1 MKKTLIL
8 LLCFITYS
16 SAQSLSEKF
25 DLAMNSYNSSQYVE
39 ANRLFDEFMKKHNEF
54 DELYA
59 TAEYYS
65 AMALLKTG
73 NMDASAVRFEYLVKN
88 FIWSSFRDK
97 SLYELGLIY
106 YDRKNFISSRVNLKK
121 LLDEYPES
129 DYSGSALYWIGESY
143 SKEDKLEDAVNLLLQ
158 AIQDKKNNKFI
169 DYTIYTLAS
178 VYEKIEDYESA
189 VQYYDQLISYHK
201 DSPLVNSARI
211 RIGMCYFKL
220 KDYQSS
226 IIELNNPVLSGL
238 PADLYSESL
247 YLLANSYYRIQEYS
261 KAEITYKE
269 IIQNYPSASIVRE
282 VRYGLAWTYF
292 QQKKYNDA
300 FKVFNS
306 LSDDTDSLA
315 VKSFYWKGESKR
327 YAGQESDAIDI
338 YFEFLKRFPENKLS
352 EGVQYQMGVLYFNSR
367 KFDLAEKYLNTAV
380 NSYDNS
386 VKARAF
392 TMLGEISLQKKDYP
406 SAKGYFDN
414 ALNITN
420 VDVELQ
426 NRSLLGLSVAFYYL
440 NKYQD
445 AVAGLTEIDAR
456 EPNFEKDKLNF
467 YLAENLF
474 ALGNYEQALLRYNN
488 VDLGDKEFGNQ
499 ALYGKA
505 YCLFNLK
512 KYEPAA
518 ESFSEFIK
526 KFSFDEKIKDAKLRL
541 ADCYYAS
548 KNYSEASLIYKDLF
562 NSGKIG
568 LDNPFTYYQY
578 AQSLF
583 KGGDANQAIVE
594 FRNLQ
599 QKIPQ
604 SPYADKSLYLIG
616 WINFQ
621 QNNYKGA
628 VTEYSNVLQVY
639 PSSSLRPAI
648 YYSIGD
654 TYYNMGEYDS
664 AIVNY
669 QRVLSEFPSSNYVFD
684 AVNGIQYA
692 YIAQGKPEK
701 AVSLINDFV
710 TKNPKSNFSDKLYFK
725 KGEIY
730 YSRKQYDKAKISY
743 NEFITAF
750 PQSNLI
756 PDAWY
761 WMGKSSQNLGKDDE
775 AIQYF
780 NKVFNDYPA
789 KESAASSVIEMITI
803 YNNRKDY
810 NSALD
815 ILNKSLDKLSKSPR
829 LAELKFMKAET
840 LINKSDING
849 AYDVLADIVQNYNG
863 NIFAEKSKIELGLID
878 LAAKRYDHAAI
889 YFKDLSESR
898 NDELGAKA
906 QFYLG
911 ELYADQDKY
920 PEAATAFVRVKTV
933 FPNYDEW
940 LTRSFLKLGDVY
952 IEMKDYNKAKEM
964 FKVVLTKHKGDAYG
978 KEAQIKLRTLK

>member
-8 LLCFITYS
+8 LLGFITYS
-16 SAQSLSEKF
+16 SGQSLSEKF

-39 ANRLFDEFMKKHNEF
+39 ANRLFDEFIKKHTEL

-59 TAEYYS
+59 TAEYFS

-73 NMDASAVRFEYLVKN
+73 NIDASAVRFEYFVKN
-88 FIWSSFRDK
+88 YVWSAFRDK

-106 YDRKNFISSRVNLKK
+106 YDRKNYTSSRLNLKK
-121 LLDEYPES
+121 LIDEYPES
-129 DYSGSALYWIGESY
+129 DYSGSALYWIGDSY
-143 SKEDKLEDAVNLLLQ
+143 SRENKLEDAVNLLLQ

-178 VYEKIEDYESA
+178 VYEKMEDYEAA

-211 RIGMCYFKL
+211 RIGVCYFKL
-220 KDYQSS
+220 KDYQTS

-247 YLLANSYYRIQEYS
+247 YLLANSYYRVQDYS
-261 KAEITYKE
+261 KAEKIYKE
-269 IIQNYPSASIVRE
+269 IVQNYPSASILSE
-282 VRYGLAWTYF
+282 TKYGLAWAYF

-306 LSDDTDSLA
+306 LSDDTDTLA

-327 YAGQESDAIDI
+327 YAGQESDALDI
-338 YFEFLKRFPENKLS
+338 YFEFLKRFPDSKLS
-352 EGVQYQMGVLYFNSR
+352 EGVWYQIGVLYYNS
-367 KFDLAEKYLNTAV
+367 KKNDLAEKYLSNAV

-406 SAKGYFDN
+406 AAKGYFDN
-414 ALNITN
+414 ALNVPN
-420 VDVELQ
+420 LEVRLQ
-426 NRSLLGLSVAFYYL
+426 SRSLLGLGLAYYYL

-445 AVAGLTEIDAR
+445 ALASLTEIDVKD
-456 EPNFEKDKLNF
+456 PDFEKNKLNF
-467 YLAENLF
+467 FIAENMF
-474 ALGNYEQALLRYNN
+474 ALGNYEKAIIRYNN
-488 VDLGDKEFGNQ
+488 VELEDNEFGSQ

-526 KFSFDEKIKDAKLRL
+526 KFSSDAKIKDARLRL
-541 ADCYYAS
+541 ADCYYGS
-548 KNYSEASLIYKDLF
+548 KNYSSASLIYKDLF
-562 NSGKIG
+562 NSGKTG
-568 LDNPFTYYQY
+568 LDDPFTYYQY
-578 AQSLF
+578 AQSLY
-583 KGGDANQAIVE
+583 KGGDAGQAIME

-599 QKIPQ
+599 QKFPA

-616 WINFQ
+616 WINFR
-621 QNNYKGA
+621 QNNYIGA
-628 VTEYSNVLQVY
+628 VNEYSNVLLVY
-639 PSSSLRPAI
+639 PSTLLRPVV
-648 YYSIGD
+648 YNSIGD
-654 TYYNMGEYDS
+654 TYYRKGEYDS

-669 QRVLSEFPSSNYVFD
+669 RRVLSEFPTSNNVLD
-684 AVNGIQYA
+684 AIIGMQYA
-692 YIAQGKPEK
+692 YIAQGKPER
-701 AVSLINDFV
+701 AVSLINEFV
-710 TKNPKSNFSDKLYFK
+710 SQNPKSDISDRLYFR
-725 KGEIY
+725 KGELY
-730 YSRKQYDKAKISY
+730 YSMKQYDQAKICY
-743 NEFITAF
+743 NEFITSF
-750 PQSNLI
+750 PHSSLV

-761 WMGKSSQNLGKDDE
+761 WMGKSCRNLGKDDE
-775 AIQYF
+775 AIQYY
-780 NKVFNDYPA
+780 NKSFEDFPE
-789 KESAASSVIEMITI
+789 KETVVSSVIEMVAI

-810 NSALD
+810 NSAVDLLD
-815 ILNKSLDKLSKSPR
+815 KSLDKLSKSPR
-829 LAELKFMKAET
+829 LAELKFIKAET
-840 LINKSDING
+840 LISKGDING
-849 AYDVLADIVQNYNG
+849 AYEVFADIVQNYSG
-863 NIFAEKSKIELGLID
+863 NIFADKSKIELGLID
-878 LAAKRYDHAAI
+878 LAAKRYDNASI

-911 ELYADQDKY
+911 ELYADQDQY
-920 PEAATAFVRVKTV
+920 PEAATAFVRVKTG

-940 LTRSFLKLGDVY
+940 LTRSYLKLGDVY
-952 IEMKDYNKAKEM
+952 IEMKDYNKAQEM
-964 FKVVLTKHKGDAYG
+964 FKIVLAKHKGDAYG
-978 KEAQIKLRTLK
+978 KEARIKLRALK

>member
-1 MKKTLIL
+1 MKKALIL
-8 LLCFITYS
+8 LLCYITYS
-16 SAQSLSEKF
+16 FGQSLSEKF

-39 ANRLFDEFMKKHNEF
+39 ANRLFDEFMKKHTDL

-73 NMDASAVRFEYLVKN
+73 NIDASAVRFEYLVKN
-88 FIWSSFRDK
+88 FVWSGFRDK

-106 YDRKNFISSRVNLKK
+106 FDRKNYTSSRMNLKK

-143 SKEDKLEDAVNLLLQ
+143 SRENKLEDAVNLLLQ

-178 VYEKIEDYESA
+178 VYEKKEDYDSA

-247 YLLANSYYRIQEYS
+247 YLLANSYYRVQEYA

-292 QQKKYNDA
+292 QLKKYNDA
-300 FKVFNS
+300 FGIFDS
-306 LSDDTDSLA
+306 LSYDKDSLA

-327 YAGQESDAIDI
+327 YAGQELDALDI
-338 YFEFLKRFPENKLS
+338 YFEFLKRFPDSKLS
-352 EGVQYQMGVLYFNSR
+352 EGVQYQMGILYFNS
-367 KFDLAEKYLNTAV
+367 KKYDLAEKYLNTAI

-392 TMLGEISLQKKDYP
+392 TILGEISLQKKDSP
-406 SAKGYFDN
+406 AAKGYFNN
-414 ALNITN
+414 ALNIPN
-420 VDVELQ
+420 IEVELQ
-426 NRSLLGLSVAFYYL
+426 NRSLLGLGVVCYYL
-440 NKYQD
+440 NQYQD
-445 AVAGLTEIDAR
+445 AVGRLTEIDNKD
-456 EPNFEKDKLNF
+456 PNFEKDKLNF
-467 YLAENLF
+467 YIAENLF
-474 ALGNYEQALLRYNN
+474 ALGNYEQAVLRYNN
-488 VDLGDKEFGNQ
+488 VDQRNNQFGGQ

-512 KYEPAA
+512 QYDHAA
-518 ESFSEFIK
+518 EIFSEFIK
-526 KFSFDEKIKDAKLRL
+526 KLSFDEKIKDAKLRL
-541 ADCYYAS
+541 ADCYYGS
-548 KNYSEASLIYKDLF
+548 KNYSAASLIYKDLF
-562 NSGKIG
+562 NSGKTG

-599 QKIPQ
+599 QKFPG

-628 VTEYSNVLQVY
+628 ITEYSNVLQVY
-639 PSSSLRPAI
+639 PSTSLRPAI

-654 TYYNMGEYDS
+654 TYYNMEQYDS

-710 TKNPKSNFSDKLYFK
+710 SKNPNSNFSDKLFFK

-761 WMGKSSQNLGKDDE
+761 WMGKSSRNLGKDDE
-775 AIQYF
+775 ALQYF
-780 NKVFNDYPA
+780 NKVFEDFPD
-789 KESAASSVIEMITI
+789 KESAVSSVIEMITI

-810 NSALD
+810 NSALAM
-815 ILNKSLDKLSKSPR
+815 LNKSLDKLSKSPR
-829 LAELKFMKAET
+829 LAELEFMKAET
-840 LINKSDING
+840 LINKSEIDG
-849 AYDVLADIVQNYNG
+849 AYEVLVDIVQNYNG

-878 LAAKRYDHAAI
+878 LAAKRYDNAVN
-889 YFKDLSESR
+889 YFKGLSETR

-911 ELYADQDKY
+911 ELYADQNQY
-920 PEAATAFVRVKTV
+920 SEAVTALVRVKTV
-933 FPNYDEW
+933 FSAYDEW

-952 IEMKDYNKAKEM
+952 IEMKDYNKAQEM
-964 FKVVLTKHKGDAYG
+964 FKVVLSKHKGDAYG

>member
-8 LLCFITYS
+8 LLCYITYS
-16 SAQSLSEKF
+16 AGQSLSEKF

-39 ANRLFDEFMKKHNEF
+39 ANRLFDEFIKEHNEY
-54 DELYA
+54 DELYS
-59 TAEYYS
+59 TAEFYS

-73 NMDASAVRFEYLVKN
+73 NIDASAIRFEYLVKN
-88 FIWSSFRDK
+88 FVWSGFRDK

-106 YDRKNFISSRVNLKK
+106 YDRKNYVTSRLNLKK
-121 LLDEYPES
+121 LIDEYPES
-129 DYSGSALYWIGESY
+129 DYSGSALYWVGESY
-143 SKEDKLEDAVNLLLQ
+143 SKENKLEDAVNLLLQ
-158 AIQDKKNNKFI
+158 AIQDKKDNKFF
-169 DYTIYTLAS
+169 DFTIYSLAS
-178 VYEKIEDYESA
+178 VYEKLGDYESA

-201 DSPLVNSARI
+201 DSQLVNSARI

-226 IIELNNPVLSGL
+226 IIELNNPILSGL

-247 YLLANSYYRIQEYS
+247 YLLANSYYRAQEYA

-269 IIQNYPSASIVRE
+269 IIQTYPSASIVRE

-306 LSDDTDSLA
+306 FSGDTDSLG

-327 YAGQESDAIDI
+327 YAGQESDALDI
-338 YFEFLKRFPENKLS
+338 YIEFLKRFPKNKLS
-352 EGVQYQMGVLYFNSR
+352 ECVQYQLGALYFNSR
-367 KFDLAEKYLNTAV
+367 KYDLAEKYLNSAV

-392 TMLGEISLQKKDYP
+392 TILGEISLQKKDYP
-406 SAKGYFDN
+406 SAKGFFDN
-414 ALNITN
+414 AMNITDIN
-420 VDVELQ
+420 IELH
-426 NRSLLGLSVAFYYL
+426 NRSLLGLGVACYYL
-440 NKYQD
+440 NQYQN
-445 AVAGLTEIDAR
+445 AVTGLTEIDSR
-456 EPNFEKDKLNF
+456 DPNFEKDKLNF
-467 YLAENLF
+467 YIAENLF
-474 ALGNYEQALLRYNN
+474 ALGNYEQAVLRYNN
-488 VDLGDKEFGNQ
+488 VDQGSNQFSGQ

-505 YCLFNLK
+505 YCLFHLK

-518 ESFSEFIK
+518 ELFSEFIK

-541 ADCYYAS
+541 ADCYYGS
-548 KNYSEASLIYKDLF
+548 KNYSAASLIYKDLF
-562 NSGKIG
+562 NSGKTG
-568 LDNPFTYYQY
+568 LDNPLTYYQY

-594 FRNLQ
+594 LRNLQ
-599 QKIPQ
+599 QKFPG

-616 WINFQ
+616 WINSR
-621 QNNYKGA
+621 QNNYNGA
-628 VTEYSNVLQVY
+628 IAEYSNVLVVY
-639 PSSSLRPAI
+639 PLSSLRPVI

-669 QRVLSEFPSSNYVFD
+669 QRVLYEFPSSNYVFD
-684 AVNGIQYA
+684 VVNGIQVA

-701 AVSLINDFV
+701 AVAFINDFV
-710 TKNPKSNFSDKLYFK
+710 AKYPKSNFADKLFFK
-725 KGEIY
+725 KGDIY

-750 PQSNLI
+750 PQSSLI
-756 PDAWY
+756 PDAYY
-761 WMGKSSQNLGKDDE
+761 WMGKSSRNLGKDDE

-780 NKVFNDYPA
+780 YKVFEDFPDR
-789 KESAASSVIEMITI
+789 ESAVSSVIEMITI
-803 YNNRKDY
+803 YDNRKDY
-810 NSALD
+810 NSALL

-829 LAELKFMKAET
+829 LPELKFMKAET
-840 LINKSDING
+840 LINKSDIEG
-849 AYDVLADIVQNYNG
+849 AYEILADIVQNYSD

-878 LAAKRYDHAAI
+878 LAARRYDNAAI
-889 YFKDLSESR
+889 YFKNLSESR
-898 NDELGAKA
+898 NDELGAEA

-911 ELYADQDKY
+911 ELYADQNQY
-920 PEAATAFVRVKTV
+920 PEAVTAFVRVKAV
-933 FPNYDEW
+933 FSAYNEW

-952 IEMKDYNKAKEM
+952 IKMRDYNKAQEM
-964 FKVVLTKHKGDAYG
+964 FKVVLSKHKGDAYG

>member
-1 MKKTLIL
+1 MKNTLIL

-16 SAQSLSEKF
+16 SAQSLSQKF

-39 ANRLFDEFMKKHNEF
+39 ANRLFDEFMKKHTEF

-88 FIWSSFRDK
+88 FVWSSFRDK
-97 SLYELGLIY
+97 ALYELGLIY
-106 YDRKNFISSRVNLKK
+106 YDRKNYTSSRVNLKK

-327 YAGQESDAIDI
+327 YAGQESDALDI
-338 YFEFLKRFPENKLS
+338 YFEFLKKFPDSKLS
-352 EGVQYQMGVLYFNSR
+352 EGIQYQMGVLYFNSR
-367 KFDLAEKYLNTAV
+367 KFDFAEKYLNTAV

-445 AVAGLTEIDAR
+445 AVAGLTEIDTR

-474 ALGNYEQALLRYNN
+474 ALGNYEQAVLRYNN
-488 VDLGDKEFGNQ
+488 VDLEDKEFGNQ

-526 KFSFDEKIKDAKLRL
+526 KFSFDEKIKDANLRL
-541 ADCYYAS
+541 ADCYYGS
-548 KNYSEASLIYKDLF
+548 KNYSAASLIYKDLF
-562 NSGKIG
+562 NSGKTG

-583 KGGDANQAIVE
+583 KGGDANQAIIE

-599 QKIPQ
+599 QKFPQ

-628 VTEYSNVLQVY
+628 VTEYSNVLFLY
-639 PSSSLRPAI
+639 PSTSLRPAI

-878 LAAKRYDHAAI
+878 LAAKRYDNAAI

>member
-1 MKKTLIL
+1 MKKTLTL
-8 LLCFITYS
+8 LLCFVTYLS
-16 SAQSLSEKF
+16 GQSLSEKF
-25 DLAMNSYNSSQYVE
+25 NLAMNSYNSSQFVE
-39 ANRLFDEFMKKHNEF
+39 ANRLFDQFIEEHTEY

-59 TAEYYS
+59 TAKFYS
-65 AMALLKTG
+65 AMALLKIG
-73 NMDASAVRFEYLVKN
+73 NIDASAVRFEYIVKN
-88 FIWSSFRDK
+88 FAWSAFRDK

-106 YDRKNFISSRVNLKK
+106 FDRKNYTSSRSNFKK

-143 SKEDKLEDAVNLLLQ
+143 SKEDKLEDAINLLLQ

-169 DYTIYTLAS
+169 DYTIFTLAS
-178 VYEKIEDYESA
+178 VYEKMGDYENA
-189 VQYYDQLISYHK
+189 VQYYDQLISYYK

-211 RIGMCYFKL
+211 RIGICYFKL
-220 KDYQSS
+220 KDYQAS
-226 IIELNNPVLSGL
+226 IIELNNPILSGL
-238 PADLYSESL
+238 PNDLYSESL
-247 YLLANSYYRIQEYS
+247 YLLANSYYRVQEYT
-261 KAEITYKE
+261 KAEKTYKE
-269 IIQNYPSASIVRE
+269 IIQSYPSASIVRE

-292 QQKKYNDA
+292 QQKQYNEA
-300 FKVFNS
+300 YKLFNS

-327 YAGQESDAIDI
+327 YAGQESDALDI
-338 YFEFLKRFPENKLS
+338 YFEFLKRFPNNKLS
-352 EGVQYQMGVLYFNSR
+352 EGIQYQMGALYYNSR
-367 KFDLAEKYLNTAV
+367 KYDLAEKYLTTAV

-392 TMLGEISLQKKDYP
+392 TMLGEISLQKKDYT
-406 SAKGYFDN
+406 SAKQFFDN
-414 ALNITN
+414 ALNILN

-426 NRSLLGLSVAFYYL
+426 NRSLLGLGVACFYL
-440 NKYQD
+440 NKYND
-445 AVAGLTEIDAR
+445 AVTSLSEIDSR

-474 ALGNYEQALLRYNN
+474 ALGSYEQAIPRYNN
-488 VDLGDKEFGNQ
+488 VDTGNNLFGSQ

-512 KYEPAA
+512 RYEPAA
-518 ESFSEFIK
+518 ELFSEFIK
-526 KFSFDEKIKDAKLRL
+526 KYDYDEKIKDAKLRL
-541 ADCYYAS
+541 ADCYYGS
-548 KNYSEASLIYKDLF
+548 KNYSAASLIYKEIF

-568 LDNPFTYYQY
+568 LDNPFTNYQY

-583 KGGDANQAIVE
+583 KGGDANQAIIE

-599 QKIPQ
+599 QKYPE

-628 VTEYSNVLQVY
+628 ISEYSNVLTVY
-639 PSSSLRPAI
+639 PGSSLRPAI
-648 YYSIGD
+648 YYSIGE
-654 TYYNMGEYDS
+654 TYYNMENYDS

-669 QRVLSEFPSSNYVFD
+669 QRVLSEYPSSNYVFD
-684 AVNGIQYA
+684 AVNGVQFA
-692 YIAQGKPEK
+692 YIAQGKPDK

-710 TKNPKSNFSDKLYFK
+710 TRNPKSNFSDKLFFK
-725 KGEIY
+725 RGEIY
-730 YSRKQYDKAKISY
+730 YSRKQYDKAKLSY
-743 NEFITAF
+743 NEFINSF
-750 PQSNLI
+750 PQSPLI

-780 NKVFNDYPA
+780 NNVFNDYPD

-803 YNNRKDY
+803 YNNRKDF

-815 ILNKSLDKLSKSPR
+815 ILNNSLVKLSKSPR

-849 AYDVLADIVQNYNG
+849 AYDVFGDIVQNYNG
-863 NIFAEKSKIELGLID
+863 NLFAEKSKIELGLID
-878 LAAKRYDHAAI
+878 LAAKRYDNASI

-898 NDELGAKA
+898 NDELGARA

-911 ELYADQDKY
+911 ELYAEQEKY
-920 PEAATAFVRVKTV
+920 PEAVTSFVRVKTV
-933 FPNYDEW
+933 FAAYDEW

-952 IEMKDYNKAKEM
+952 IEMKDYDKAAELYKA
-964 FKVVLTKHKGDAYG
+964 VLAKHKSDAYG
-978 KEAQIKLRTLK
+978 KEAQTKLRALK

>member
-1 MKKTLIL
+1 MK
-8 LLCFITYS
+8 
-16 SAQSLSEKF
+16 
-25 DLAMNSYNSSQYVE
+25 SYNSSQYVE
-39 ANRLFDEFMKKHNEF
+39 ANRLFNEFIEEHTEF

-65 AMALLKTG
+65 SMALLKSG
-73 NMDASAVRFEYLVKN
+73 NVDAAAVRFEYLVKN
-88 FIWSSFRDK
+88 FVWSNFRDK
-97 SLYELGLIY
+97 SLYELGIIY
-106 YDRKNFISSRVNLKK
+106 YDQKNYSSSRLNFKK

-129 DYSGSALYWIGESY
+129 EYSGSALYWIGESY

-158 AIQDKKNNKFI
+158 AIQDKKNNKFM
-169 DYTIYTLAS
+169 DYTIYTLAT

-201 DSPLVNSARI
+201 DSPLANSARI

-226 IIELNNPVLSGL
+226 IIELNNPVLSSL

-247 YLLANSYYRIQEYS
+247 YMLANSYYRVQEYA
-261 KAEITYKE
+261 KAEKTYKE

-292 QQKKYNDA
+292 QQNKYNDA
-300 FKVFNS
+300 FQVFNS

-327 YAGQESDAIDI
+327 YAGQESDALDI
-338 YFEFLKRFPENKLS
+338 YFQFLQRFPDSKLS
-352 EGVQYQMGVLYFNSR
+352 ESVRYQMGILYFNSK
-367 KFDLAEKYLNTAV
+367 KFDLAEKYLKIAV

-386 VKARAF
+386 VKSRAF
-392 TMLGEISLQKKDYP
+392 TMLGEISLRKKEYP
-406 SAKGYFDN
+406 EAKGYFDN
-414 ALNITN
+414 ALNITD
-420 VDVELQ
+420 VEVELQ
-426 NRSLLGLSVAFYYL
+426 NRSLLGLGVASYYL
-440 NKYQD
+440 NEYKD
-445 AVAGLTEIDAR
+445 AVASLSEIDIR

-467 YLAENLF
+467 YIAENLF
-474 ALGNYEQALLRYNN
+474 ALGNYEQAILRYNK
-488 VDLGDKEFGNQ
+488 VDQGNKEFGSQ

-518 ESFSEFIK
+518 ESFSEFVK
-526 KFSFDEKIKDAKLRL
+526 KFPEDEKIKDTRLRL
-541 ADCYYAS
+541 ADCYYGS
-548 KNYSEASLIYKDLF
+548 KNYSAASLIYKDLF
-562 NSGKIG
+562 NSGTTG
-568 LDNPFTYYQY
+568 MDDPFTYYQY

-583 KGGDANQAIVE
+583 KGGDANQALVE
-594 FRNLQ
+594 LRNLQ
-599 QKIPQ
+599 QKFPQ

-628 VTEYSNVLQVY
+628 IVEYMNLMAVY

-648 YYSIGD
+648 YYSVGD
-654 TYYNMGEYDS
+654 TYYNMEEYDS

-669 QRVLSEFPSSNYVFD
+669 KRVISEFPSSNYVFD

-710 TKNPKSNFSDKLYFK
+710 MKYPKSNFSDKLFFK
-725 KGEIY
+725 RGEIY
-730 YSRKQYDKAKISY
+730 YSKKQYDKAKISY

-750 PQSNLI
+750 PQSSLI
-756 PDAWY
+756 PDAYY
-761 WMGKSSQNLGKDDE
+761 WMGKSSRNLGKDDE
-775 AIQYF
+775 ALQYF
-780 NKVFNDYPA
+780 NKVFNDFPE
-789 KESAASSVIEMITI
+789 KESAASAVIEMVTI

-815 ILNKSLDKLSKSPR
+815 ILNKSLDKLSNSPR
-829 LAELKFMKAET
+829 LPELKFMKAET
-840 LINKSDING
+840 LINKGDINN
-849 AYDVLADIVQNYNG
+849 AYDVFADIVQNYNG
-863 NIFAEKSKIELGLID
+863 NLFAEKSKIELGLID
-878 LAAKRYDHAAI
+878 LAAKRYDNAST
-889 YFKDLSESR
+889 YFKNLSESR

-911 ELYADQDKY
+911 ELYADQDQY
-920 PEAATAFVRVKTV
+920 PEAVTAFVRVKTV
-933 FPNYDEW
+933 FSAYDEW
-940 LTRSFLKLGDVY
+940 FTRSFLKLGDVY
-952 IEMKDYNKAKEM
+952 IQMKDFNKAKEM
-964 FKVVLTKHKGDAYG
+964 FKVVLSKHNGDAYG

>member
-8 LLCFITYS
+8 ILCFITYS
-16 SAQSLSEKF
+16 SGQSLSEKF
-25 DLAMNSYNSSQYVE
+25 DLAMKSYNSFQYVE
-39 ANRLFDEFMKKHNEF
+39 ANRLFNEF
-54 DELYA
+54 IKQHTEIDELYA
-59 TAEYYS
+59 TAEYFS
-65 AMALLKTG
+65 SMALLKTG
-73 NMDASAVRFEYLVKN
+73 NIEAAAVRFEYLIKN
-88 FIWSSFRDK
+88 FEWSNFRDK
-97 SLYELGLIY
+97 SLYELGIIY
-106 YDRKNFISSRVNLKK
+106 YDQKNYASSRLNFKK

-129 DYSGSALYWIGESY
+129 EYSGSALYWTGESY
-143 SKEDKLEDAVNLLLQ
+143 SKEDKLEDAINLLLQ

-211 RIGMCYFKL
+211 RIGVCYFKL

-226 IIELNNPVLSGL
+226 IIELNNPALSSL
-238 PADLYSESL
+238 PVDLYSESL
-247 YLLANSYYRIQEYS
+247 YLLANSYYRVQEYA
-261 KAEITYKE
+261 KAEKTYKE
-269 IIQNYPSASIVRE
+269 IIQSFPSASIVRE

-300 FKVFNS
+300 FNLFNS
-306 LSDDTDSLA
+306 LSVDTDSLA

-327 YAGQESDAIDI
+327 YAGQESDALDI
-338 YFEFLKRFPENKLS
+338 YFEFLQRFPDSKFS
-352 EGVQYQMGVLYFNSR
+352 EGVQYQMGVLYCNS
-367 KFDLAEKYLNTAV
+367 KKYDLAEKYLKTAV

-386 VKARAF
+386 VKSRAF
-392 TMLGEISLQKKDYP
+392 TMLGEISLQKKDYAA
-406 SAKGYFDN
+406 AKDFFDN
-414 ALNITN
+414 ALNVTN
-420 VDVELQ
+420 VDVDLQ
-426 NRSLLGLSVAFYYL
+426 NRSLLGLGVACYYL
-440 NKYQD
+440 NKFKD
-445 AVAGLTEIDAR
+445 AVAGLTEIDIR
-456 EPNFEKDKLNF
+456 EPNFEKPKLNF

-474 ALGNYEQALLRYNN
+474 ALGNYEQAVLRYNN
-488 VDLGDKEFGNQ
+488 VDLGNKEFGSQ

-512 KYEPAA
+512 KYELAA
-518 ESFSEFIK
+518 ESFSELIK
-526 KFSFDEKIKDAKLRL
+526 KFPSDEKIKDAKLRL
-541 ADCYYAS
+541 ADCYYGS
-548 KNYSEASLIYKDLF
+548 KNYSAASLIYKDLF
-562 NSGKIG
+562 NSGKTG

-583 KGGDANQAIVE
+583 KGGNTNQALIE
-594 FRNLQ
+594 FRNIQ
-599 QKIPQ
+599 QNFPE

-628 VTEYSNVLQVY
+628 ISEYLNLMLVY

-654 TYYNMGEYDS
+654 AYYNMGEYDS

-701 AVSLINDFV
+701 AVFLINDYV
-710 TKNPKSNFSDKLYFK
+710 MKNPKSNFSDKLFFK

-730 YSRKQYDKAKISY
+730 YSRKQYDKAIISY
-743 NEFITAF
+743 NEFINTF
-750 PQSNLI
+750 PQSSLI
-756 PDAWY
+756 PDAYY
-761 WMGKSSQNLGKDDE
+761 WMGKSSQNLGKEED
-775 AIQYF
+775 ALQYF
-780 NKVFNDYPA
+780 NKVFENYPG
-789 KESAASSVIEMITI
+789 KESAASAVIEMGTI
-803 YNNRKDY
+803 YNNLKNYDVAI
-810 NSALD
+810 N
-815 ILNKSLDKLSKSPR
+815 ILNKSLDKLSSSPR

-840 LINKSDING
+840 LINKGDING
-849 AYDVLADIVQNYNG
+849 AYYVFADIVQNYAG
-863 NIFAEKSKIELGLID
+863 NIFSEKSKIELGLID
-878 LAAKRYDHAAI
+878 LAAKRYDNASI
-889 YFKDLSESR
+889 YFKNLSESR

-911 ELYADQDKY
+911 ELYTDQDQY
-920 PEAATAFVRVKTV
+920 PEAVTAFVRVKTV
-933 FPNYDEW
+933 FSAYDEW

-952 IEMKDYNKAKEM
+952 ILMKDNNKAKEM
-964 FKVVLTKHKGDAYG
+964 FKIVLSKHNGDAYG